1 MVIKEEKEE
10 IIISLEVK
18 GIEMIKEKEKNMD
31 LKKNLMIKEMT
42 SIILIGIIM
51 MIIGIL
57 NKRKMIMMVGVIV
70 KKKMDG
76 ATVKK
81 KMDGVIAKIIMIVII
96 GM

>member
-31 LKKNLMIKEMT
+31 LKKNLMIKVMT
-42 SIILIGIIM
+42 SIILIT

-57 NKRKMIMMVGVIV
+57 NKRKMIMMDGVIV
-70 KKKMDG
+70 KEKMNG

>member
-42 SIILIGIIM
+42 SIILIT

-57 NKRKMIMMVGVIV
+57 NKRK
-70 KKKMDG
+70 
-76 ATVKK
+76 
-81 KMDGVIAKIIMIVII
+81 
-96 GM
+96 

>member
-42 SIILIGIIM
+42 SIILIT

-57 NKRKMIMMVGVIV
+57 NKRKMIMMDGVIV
-70 KKKMDG
+70 KEKMNG
-76 ATVKK
+76 VIAKK
-81 KMDGVIAKIIMIVII
+81 KMNGVIAKIIMIMII

>member
-42 SIILIGIIM
+42 SIILIT

-57 NKRKMIMMVGVIV
+57 NKRKMIMMDGVIV
-70 KKKMDG
+70 KEKMDG

-81 KMDGVIAKIIMIVII
+81 KMDGVIAKIIMIMII

>member
-42 SIILIGIIM
+42 SIILIGIIT

-57 NKRKMIMMVGVIV
+57 NKRKMIMIDGVTVKEKMNGVIA
-70 KKKMDG
+70 KKKMN
-76 ATVKK
+76 
-81 KMDGVIAKIIMIVII
+81 GVIAKIIMIMII